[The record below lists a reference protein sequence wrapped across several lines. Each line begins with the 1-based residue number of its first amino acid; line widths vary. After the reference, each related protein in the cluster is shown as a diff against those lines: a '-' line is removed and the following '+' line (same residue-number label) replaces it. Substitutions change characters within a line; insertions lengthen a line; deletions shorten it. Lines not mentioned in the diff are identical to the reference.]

1 MIITYHGHSCFK
13 LKGKRGTVV
22 TDPFD
27 SYVGFS
33 LPAMNADI
41 ITVSHQHKDH
51 NAIGKVKGTDAH
63 SSPFIIDAPG
73 EYEVGGISV
82 FGDRF
87 YHDNSKGVERGESI
101 AFTILLDDLKI
112 CHLGDLGHQL
122 SDDQV
127 ARIGV
132 VDVLFVPVGGT
143 FTLNPE
149 QAMQVVRTIDP
160 SIVIPMHYRL
170 PEHDEKVFGDL
181 KTLEDFAKEYG
192 ANPVPEAKL
201 LVEKERLPEEMQLS
215 ILSRI

>member
-22 TDPFD
+22 TDPYD
-27 SYVGFS
+27 SYVGFAM
-33 LPAMNADI
+33 PAMSADI

-51 NAIGKVKGTDAH
+51 NATAKIKGMEQHPT
-63 SSPFIIDAPG
+63 PFVIDAPG

-87 YHDNSKGVERGESI
+87 YHDANKGVERGESI
-101 AFTILLDDLKI
+101 AFTILLDDLKV
-112 CHLGDLGHQL
+112 CHLGDLGHLLSEEEVAQL
-122 SDDQV
+122 
-127 ARIGV
+127 GM

-143 FTLNPE
+143 FTINPE
-149 QAMQVVRTIDP
+149 QAMQVIRAIEP

-181 KTLEDFAKEYG
+181 KPLSDFTKEYG
-192 ANPVPEAKL
+192 AEPVPEGKL
-201 LVEKERLPEEMQLS
+201 IVEKDRLPEEMQLS
-215 ILSRI
+215 ILSRV